1 MILLI
6 GFAFLAGIITILSPC
21 ILPILPI
28 VLSGS
33 LTTGKRKPLGIVTG
47 FILSF
52 TFFTLFLSTIVQ
64 ISGIPAD
71 SLRFVS
77 IIIIFLFG
85 LSLLLPQFQVLTERL
100 FSKLSNR
107 FTPNQQ
113 VDPTGQPVRQ
123 GFTSGLLIGLSLGLI
138 WTPCVGPIIAS
149 VITLAATSSVNFAAF
164 FITLS
169 YAMGTAIPMLAIMLG
184 GRSLLN
190 RVPWLLPNTGRIQK
204 IFGVVMI
211 LTAVAIYFNVD
222 RNFQT
227 YILDKFPQY
236 GVGLTQIEDNEA
248 VSEQLEKLQGER
260 DGADIQKSNDDVLN
274 VTNNPAAPE
283 FTGITNWLN
292 SEPLTME
299 ELKGNVVLIDFWTY
313 SCINC
318 IRTFPY
324 LREWY
329 DKYKDDGF
337 VIVGVHTPEF
347 AFERETDNVE
357 DALRRY
363 DLTYPVAQDNDYATW
378 NAYNNRYW
386 PAHYLIDKDG
396 VVRRVH
402 FGEGEY
408 EETEKAIQLLLK
420 EAGKTVSA
428 DISALSDQT
437 PRGNQSPETYL
448 GSKRMLFFQPDGKLP
463 NGAKQFTL
471 EKSLKKDRFSLGGTW
486 TILDEQSVSGS
497 NAVLEYRFIGKSVF
511 LVMAPPRGDVGKVRV
526 FMDGEL
532 VSEENAGTDVN
543 VSETDS
549 FVRIDSERLYEL
561 IELDS
566 SGEHVLRLE
575 FTTPGVE
582 AFAFTFG
589 S

>member
-1 MILLI
+1 MILLV

-33 LTTGKRKPLGIVTG
+33 LSTGKRKPLGIVTG
-47 FILSF
+47 FVLSF

-64 ISGIPAD
+64 VANVSAD
-71 SLRFVS
+71 SLRFIS
-77 IIIIFLFG
+77 IVIIFLFG
-85 LSLLLPQFQVLTERL
+85 LSLLLPQFQVLTEKL

-107 FTPNQQ
+107 FAPQNTIGP
-113 VDPTGQPVRQ
+113 DGQPVKH
-123 GFTSGLLIGLSLGLI
+123 GFWGGILIGISLGLI

-149 VITLAATSSVNFAAF
+149 VITLAATNNVNFAAF
-164 FITLS
+164 FITFA

-190 RVPWLLPNTGRIQK
+190 KIPWLLPNTGKIQK

-211 LTAVAIYFNVD
+211 LTAIAIYFNVD

-227 YILDKFPQY
+227 FILDRFPSY
-236 GVGLTQIEDNEA
+236 GTGLTQIEQNDA
-248 VSEQLEKLQGER
+248 VLEELEKLNQNTS
-260 DGADIQKSNDDVLN
+260 GADFQKREDEVFN
-274 VTNNPAAPE
+274 VTNSPAAPD
-283 FTGITNWLN
+283 FVGITNWLN
-292 SEPLTME
+292 SDPLTLKD
-299 ELKGNVVLIDFWTY
+299 LKGKVVLIDFWTY

-324 LREWY
+324 LTRWY

-347 AFERETDNVE
+347 EFEKDTSNVE
-357 DALRRY
+357 EALKRY
-363 DLTYPVAQDNDYATW
+363 GITYPVAQDNDFATW

-396 VVRRVH
+396 IVRRVH

-420 EAGKTVSA
+420 ETGR
-428 DISALSDQT
+428 DISTEMVELEEQT

-448 GSKRMLFFQPDGKLP
+448 GSKRMEYFQPDGKLP
-463 NGAKQFTL
+463 NGAKEFTL
-471 EKSLKKDRFSLGGTW
+471 EKNLGVSRFSLGGTW
-486 TILDEQSVSGS
+486 TIQDEYAASGRD
-497 NAVLEYRFIGKSVF
+497 AVLEYRFVGDKVF
-511 LVMAPPRGDVGKVRV
+511 LVMAPPKGDVGKARV
-526 FMDGEL
+526 FLDGKPVTQED
-532 VSEENAGTDVN
+532 AGKDITIN
-543 VSETDS
+543 TES
-549 FVRIDSERLYEL
+549 FVRIDSDRLYEL
-561 IELDS
+561 VDLES
-566 SGEHVLRLE
+566 GSGEHILRLE

-582 AFAFTFG
+582 VFAFTFG